1 MRLAQQEIMKKNKGL
16 DPILLLDDIF
26 DKLDD
31 VRIGRLLELM
41 NGVGQLFI
49 TDARPDRTAGL
60 LRQAGIDSSLYN
72 IERGSV
78 Q

>member
-1 MRLAQQEIMKKNKGL
+1 
-16 DPILLLDDIF
+16 
-26 DKLDD
+26 
-31 VRIGRLLELM
+31 M

-60 LRQAGIDSSLYN
+60 LKQAGIDSSLYN

-78 Q
+78 K